1 MRAVGVLVVGE
12 GEGGGKRDLQT
23 TTSMAVLDLLWR
35 QAFHMSSSTS
45 LDSPHHRLISFDRNL
60 SKLTLFVEQ
69 DPELLGLP
77 PLVQEHK
84 GEVRLTWRPANLC
97 ALGHHV
103 KVWSVKKKH
112 SLFPQ

>member
-1 MRAVGVLVVGE
+1 M
-12 GEGGGKRDLQT
+12 
-23 TTSMAVLDLLWR
+23 
-35 QAFHMSSSTS
+35 
-45 LDSPHHRLISFDRNL
+45 SFDRNL
-60 SKLTLFVEQ
+60 SKLTFFFVEQ

-103 KVWSVKKKH
+103 KVGAAKKH
-112 SLFPQ
+112 AFSLNN

>member
-1 MRAVGVLVVGE
+1 MKPVRAVGVLVVGE

-23 TTSMAVLDLLWR
+23 TSMTVLDLLWR

-77 PLVQEHK
+77 TLVQEHK

-97 ALGHHV
+97 ALGHYV
-103 KVWSVKKKH
+103 KVWTVKKK
-112 SLFPQ
+112 SIFS